1 MTRSTKPG
9 ALIRTTSH
17 NPQTRSSPARGF
29 YRWGLL
35 FRVPWIGVFTPIL
48 VGLLIAGVFGHWV
61 FLIAFVLWLGALA
74 CVLRAEALNAR
85 ARATTSPNARL
96 LGARAGWGLIAL
108 VLIFG
113 SGGLIRLVLGSAG

>member
-1 MTRSTKPG
+1 ME
-9 ALIRTTSH
+9 ALMQAEPHYSGTF
-17 NPQTRSSPARGF
+17 PPPPARGF

-35 FRVPWIGVFTPIL
+35 FRALWIGVFAPIL
-48 VGLLIAGVFGHWV
+48 IGLLIAGVFGHWV
-61 FLIAFVLWLGALA
+61 FLIVFGLWIGALA

-85 ARATTSPNARL
+85 ARAMTSPNARL
-96 LGARAGWGLIAL
+96 LGGRAGWGLIAL